1 MPRAITDGSML
12 LNLSQANFRNDDEA
26 GRLASLRAYQLG
38 PDDPD
43 NGLYSDL
50 VGLARALGGTETAFI
65 SIVEEQRQWFKA
77 ALGLGL
83 AETPRSIAFCD
94 HAIRSNEV
102 MVVLDARADPR
113 FADNPLVT
121 GPPHIRFYAG
131 APIINGEGYALG
143 TICLSDS
150 RPREGFEGAEQL
162 AALARQVAALLELRR
177 QLIHQQLAADLAAD
191 QRDRL
196 WDSSLDMMLIT
207 TAEGMLVAGNP
218 AWEKAFGPV
227 PADGK
232 GHIRDYFAQADEA
245 DVVQLA
251 SGQTDVQLERE
262 MRGRDGQPIYA
273 SWSLAREGE
282 LIFGIARDITR
293 TRAAEAQLAQVQ
305 RMESIGQLTG
315 GIAHDFN
322 NLLTII
328 SGNLDIA
335 QKRIASGQVERA
347 EMAIAN
353 ARDGASRAANLT
365 QRLLAYARR
374 QSLTPTLIKPAEL
387 IRDLEPLAAQALDE
401 RHELAVECP
410 DSLWPITVDASQLEN
425 ALLNLV
431 VNARDAMEQPG
442 TITIHASNALRSEDD
457 MADGHD
463 AAPGRYVRFCVH
475 DTGSGIPP
483 DIAAHIFEPFFT
495 TKEIGKGT
503 GLGLSQVQGFVAQ
516 SGGFVTL
523 ETAPGEGT
531 TLSLWLPV
539 TADAFDDLPGREGT
553 GDGEPMCR
561 TDCTIL
567 LAEDNAALRAHVSD
581 VLQEAGFTVIEA
593 EDGQAALELM
603 RAAEDQAR
611 PDLLLSDIT
620 MPRMDGKALAAEV
633 HHAWPEI
640 PIVLMTGYAGGAIN
654 SCPHNLLITKP
665 FAPDDLVAL
674 VRRTL
679 AAAPQ
684 A

>member
-1 MPRAITDGSML
+1 ML
-12 LNLSQANFRNDDEA
+12 LNLSHASFRSDDEA
-26 GRLASLRAYQLG
+26 ARLAALRTYQLT
-38 PDDPD
+38 PDDSD
-43 NGLYSDL
+43 NGLYADL
-50 VGLARALGGTETAFI
+50 VALARTIGSCETAFI
-65 SIVEEQRQWFKA
+65 SIVEEERQWFKA
-77 ALGLGL
+77 SEGLDIDQ
-83 AETPRSIAFCD
+83 TPRSIAFCD
-94 HAIRSNEV
+94 HAIRSSEI
-102 MVVLDARADPR
+102 MVVLDAAQDPR

-131 APIINGEGYALG
+131 APVINSDGFALG

-150 RPREGFEGAEQL
+150 QPRDRFDGAPLL

-207 TAEGMLVAGNP
+207 TNDGVLVAGNP

-227 PADGK
+227 PADGSGK
-232 GHIRDYFAQADEA
+232 IGHYFAEPQQGEL
-245 DVVQLA
+245 VQLA
-251 SGQTDVQLERE
+251 SGQSDVQVERE
-262 MRGRDGQPIYA
+262 MRGRDGQPIFA
-273 SWSLAREGE
+273 SWSLAREGD
-282 LIFGIARDITR
+282 LVFGIARDITR
-293 TRAAEAQLAQVQ
+293 ARAAETQLAQVQ
-305 RMESIGQLTG
+305 RMETIGQLTG

-347 EMAIAN
+347 GTAIAN

-374 QSLTPTLIKPAEL
+374 QSLTPTRIKPADL

-401 RHELAVECP
+401 RHTLKVECP

-442 TITIHASNALRSEDD
+442 TITVHAANAHRGPDD
-457 MADGHD
+457 LDDGHD
-463 AAPGRYVRFCVH
+463 APPGRYVRFCVN
-475 DTGSGIPP
+475 DTGSGIAP

-495 TKEIGKGT
+495 TKDIGKGT

-523 ETAPGEGT
+523 TTAPGEGT

-539 TADAFDDLPGREGT
+539 TEDAADDTARDRLPREA
-553 GDGEPMCR
+553 GDACR
-561 TDCTIL
+561 AGCTIM
-567 LAEDNAALRAHVSD
+567 LAEDNAELRAHVSD
-581 VLQEAGFTVIEA
+581 VLQEAGFKVVEA
-593 EDGQAALELM
+593 EDGQQALDMM
-603 RAAEDQAR
+603 RAAEPR

-620 MPRMDGKALAAEV
+620 MPRLDGRALATEV
-633 HHAWPEI
+633 HRAWPDI
-640 PIVLMTGYAGGAIN
+640 PIVLMTAYAGGAIE
-654 SCPHNLLITKP
+654 SGCPHNLLITKP

-679 AAAPQ
+679 AAVPA

>member
-1 MPRAITDGSML
+1 ML
-12 LNLSQANFRNDDEA
+12 LNLSHANFRNDDDA
-26 GRLASLRAYQLG
+26 ARLNALRAYQLS
-38 PDDPD
+38 PEDSD
-43 NGLYSDL
+43 NGLYAGL
-50 VGLARALGGTETAFI
+50 VMVARALGGCEAAFI

-77 ALGLGL
+77 AEGLDL

-94 HAIRSNEV
+94 HAIRSDAV
-102 MVVLDARADPR
+102 MVVLDASTDPR
-113 FADNPLVT
+113 FAENPLVT

-131 APIINGEGYALG
+131 APIINADGFALG

-150 RPREGFEGAEQL
+150 SPREAFDGADHL
-162 AALARQVAALLELRR
+162 AALARQVAALLELRK

-207 TAEGMLVAGNP
+207 TTDGIMVAGNP

-227 PADGK
+227 PTDGR
-232 GHIRDYFAQADEA
+232 GHVRDYFARPDEA
-245 DVVQLA
+245 EVVQLA
-251 SGQTDVQLERE
+251 SGQSDVQFERE
-262 MRGRDGQPIYA
+262 MRGRDGQQIFA

-282 LIFGIARDITR
+282 LVFGIARDITR
-293 TRAAEAQLAQVQ
+293 ARAAEAQLAQVQ

-335 QKRIASGQVERA
+335 QKRIANGQVDRA
-347 EMAIAN
+347 EAAIAN

-374 QSLTPTLIKPAEL
+374 QSLTPTLIKPTEL
-387 IRDLEPLAAQALDE
+387 IRDLEPLAAQALDD
-401 RHELAVECP
+401 RHDLAVECP

-442 TITIHASNALRSEDD
+442 TITIHAANALRTEED

-463 AAPGRYVRFCVH
+463 APPGRYVRFCVN
-475 DTGSGIPP
+475 DTGAGIPP

-523 ETAPGEGT
+523 QTAPGEGT

-539 TADAFDDLPGREGT
+539 TADAFDDQPGRGAAGE
-553 GDGEPMCR
+553 GEPLCR
-561 TDCTIL
+561 PDCTIM

-581 VLQEAGFTVIEA
+581 VLQEAGFHVIEA
-593 EDGQAALELM
+593 EDGQAALDMM
-603 RAAEDQAR
+603 RAADER

-620 MPRMDGKALAAEV
+620 MPRLDGKALAAEV
-633 HHAWPEI
+633 HRSWPEI
-640 PIVLMTGYAGGAIN
+640 PIVLMTGYAGGAID

-679 AAAPQ
+679 AVAPQ

>member
-1 MPRAITDGSML
+1 MDGSML
-12 LNLSQANFRNDDEA
+12 LNLSQANFRNDDDA
-26 GRLASLRAYQLG
+26 ARLAALRAYQLT

-43 NGLYSDL
+43 NGLYADL
-50 VGLARALGGTETAFI
+50 VGLARSLGGTETAFI
-65 SIVEEQRQWFKA
+65 SIVEQDRQWFKA
-77 ALGLGL
+77 SQGLDVT
-83 AETPRSIAFCD
+83 ETPRSIAFCD
-94 HAIRSNEV
+94 HAIRQSEV

-121 GPPHIRFYAG
+121 GHPHIRFYAG
-131 APIINGEGYALG
+131 APIINGDGFALG

-150 RPREGFEGAEQL
+150 RPREAFEGTEQL
-162 AALARQVAALLELRR
+162 AALARQVAALLELRK

-207 TAEGMLVAGNP
+207 TTDGLLVAGNP

-232 GHIRDYFAQADEA
+232 GHIRDYFASPDEA
-245 DVVQLA
+245 EVVQLA

-262 MRGRDGQPIYA
+262 MRGRDGQQIYA

-293 TRAAEAQLAQVQ
+293 ARAAEAQLAQVQ

-335 QKRIASGQVERA
+335 QKRIATGQVDRA
-347 EMAIAN
+347 EAAIAN

-374 QSLTPTLIKPAEL
+374 QSLTPTLIKPTEL

-401 RHELAVECP
+401 RHELAVDCP

-431 VNARDAMEQPG
+431 VNARDAMDQPG
-442 TITIHASNALRSEDD
+442 TITIHAANALRNEED

-463 AAPGRYVRFCVH
+463 APPGRYVRFCVN
-475 DTGSGIPP
+475 DTGSGIPA

-523 ETAPGEGT
+523 KTAPGEGT

-539 TADAFDDLPGREGT
+539 TADAFDDLPGRDGT
-553 GDGEPMCR
+553 GDAEAMCR
-561 TDCTIL
+561 AGCTIL

-581 VLQEAGFTVIEA
+581 VLQEAGFRVVEA
-593 EDGQAALELM
+593 EDGQAALDMM
-603 RAAEDQAR
+603 RAAEER

-620 MPRMDGKALAAEV
+620 MPRLDGKALAAEV
-633 HHAWPEI
+633 HQSWPEI
-640 PIVLMTGYAGGAIN
+640 PIVLMTGYAGGAID
-654 SCPHNLLITKP
+654 SCPYNVLITKP

-679 AAAPQ
+679 AAAP
-684 A
+684 AA

>member
-1 MPRAITDGSML
+1 ML
-12 LNLSQANFRNDDEA
+12 LNLSHASFRNDDDA
-26 GRLASLRAYQLG
+26 ARLNALRAYQLSSE
-38 PDDPD
+38 DSD
-43 NGLYSDL
+43 NGLYTGL
-50 VGLARALGGTETAFI
+50 VSIARALGGTETAFI
-65 SIVEEQRQWFKA
+65 SIIEEQRQWFKA
-77 ALGLGL
+77 SEGL
-83 AETPRSIAFCD
+83 ALTETPRSIAFCD
-94 HAIRSNEV
+94 HAIRSDAV
-102 MVVLDARADPR
+102 MVVLDALADPR

-131 APIINGEGYALG
+131 APIINADGFALG

-150 RPREGFEGAEQL
+150 TPRASFDGAPLL
-162 AALARQVAALLELRR
+162 AALASQVAALLELRK

-207 TAEGMLVAGNP
+207 TTDGILVAGNP

-232 GHIRDYFAQADEA
+232 GHIRDFFAQAHEA
-245 DVVQLA
+245 EVVQLA
-251 SGQTDVQLERE
+251 SGQSDVQVERE
-262 MRGRDGQPIYA
+262 MRGRDGQAIYA

-282 LIFGIARDITR
+282 LVFGIARDITR
-293 TRAAEAQLAQVQ
+293 ARAAEAQLAQVQ

-335 QKRIASGQVERA
+335 QKRIATGQVDRA
-347 EMAIAN
+347 EAAIVN

-374 QSLTPTLIKPAEL
+374 QSLTPTLIKPTEL
-387 IRDLEPLAAQALDE
+387 IRDLGPLAAQALDE
-401 RHELAVECP
+401 RHALAVECP

-442 TITIHASNALRSEDD
+442 TITIHAANALRTEED
-457 MADGHD
+457 MGDGHD
-463 AAPGRYVRFCVH
+463 APPGRYVRFCVN
-475 DTGSGIPP
+475 DTGSGIPA

-523 ETAPGEGT
+523 KTAPGDGT

-539 TADAFDDLPGREGT
+539 TGDVYDDLPGGRAA
-553 GDGEPMCR
+553 GDGEAQCR
-561 TDCTIL
+561 ADCTIL
-567 LAEDNAALRAHVSD
+567 LAEDNAALRTHVSD
-581 VLQEAGFTVIEA
+581 VLQEAGFRVIEA
-593 EDGQAALELM
+593 EDGQSALDMM
-603 RAAEDQAR
+603 RAAEQR

-620 MPRMDGKALAAEV
+620 MPRLDGKALAAEV
-633 HHAWPEI
+633 HQAWPEI
-640 PIVLMTGYAGGAIN
+640 PIVLMTGYAGGALE
-654 SCPHNLLITKP
+654 SCPHNVLITKP

-679 AAAPQ
+679 AAAPPS
-684 A
+684 

>member
-1 MPRAITDGSML
+1 ML
-12 LNLSQANFRNDDEA
+12 LNPSHAGFRADDDA
-26 GRLASLRAYQLG
+26 ARLNALRAYQLS
-38 PDDPD
+38 PDDGD
-43 NGLYSDL
+43 NALYEDL
-50 VGLARALGGTETAFI
+50 VAIARSIGASEAAYI
-65 SIVEEQRQWFKA
+65 SIVEEERQWFKA
-77 ALGLGL
+77 SLGLDVT
-83 AETPRSIAFCD
+83 ETPRSIAFCD
-94 HAIRSNEV
+94 HAIRQSDV
-102 MVVLDARADPR
+102 MVVLDATEDPR
-113 FADNPLVT
+113 FADNPLVS

-131 APIINGEGYALG
+131 APVINGDGFALG

-150 RPREGFEGAEQL
+150 RPREGFDGAPLL
-162 AALARQVAALLELRR
+162 AALARQVAALLELRK

-207 TAEGMLVAGNP
+207 TTEGALVAGNP

-227 PADGK
+227 PPDGN
-232 GHIRDYFAQADEA
+232 GHIRDYFAHPDEA
-245 DVVQLA
+245 EVVQLA

-262 MRGRDGQPIYA
+262 MRGRDGQAIYA

-293 TRAAEAQLAQVQ
+293 ARAAEAQLAQVQ

-328 SGNLDIA
+328 TGNLDIA

-347 EMAIAN
+347 EAAIAN

-374 QSLTPTLIKPAEL
+374 QSLTPTLIRPTEL
-387 IRDLEPLAAQALDE
+387 IRDLQPLAAQALDD

-442 TITIHASNALRSEDD
+442 TITIHGANALRTEED
-457 MADGHD
+457 MRDGHD
-463 AAPGRYVRFCVH
+463 APPGRYVRFCVN
-475 DTGSGIPP
+475 DTGSGIPA

-523 ETAPGEGT
+523 KTAPGEGT

-539 TADAFDDLPGREGT
+539 TADAFDDLPGEGSA
-553 GDGEPMCR
+553 GLAEPACR
-561 TDCTIL
+561 PDCTIL

-581 VLQEAGFTVIEA
+581 VLQEAGFNVVEA
-593 EDGQAALELM
+593 EDGQAALDRM
-603 RAAEDQAR
+603 RSAEKR

-620 MPRMDGKALAAEV
+620 MPRLDGKALAAEV
-633 HHAWPEI
+633 HRSWPEI
-640 PIVLMTGYAGGAIN
+640 PIVLMTGYAGGALE
-654 SCPHNLLITKP
+654 SCPHNVLITKP

-674 VRRTL
+674 VRRTI
-679 AAAPQ
+679 ATSQPA
-684 A
+684 

>member
-1 MPRAITDGSML
+1 ML
-12 LNLSQANFRNDDEA
+12 LNPSHAGFRADDDA
-26 GRLASLRAYQLG
+26 ARLNALRAYQLS
-38 PDDPD
+38 PDDGD
-43 NGLYSDL
+43 NALYEDL
-50 VGLARALGGTETAFI
+50 VAIARSIGASEAAYI
-65 SIVEEQRQWFKA
+65 SIVEEERQWFKA
-77 ALGLGL
+77 SLGLDVT
-83 AETPRSIAFCD
+83 ETPRSIAFCD
-94 HAIRSNEV
+94 HAIRQSDV
-102 MVVLDARADPR
+102 MVVLDATEDPR
-113 FADNPLVT
+113 FADNPLVS

-131 APIINGEGYALG
+131 APIINGDGFALG

-150 RPREGFEGAEQL
+150 RPREGFDGAPLL
-162 AALARQVAALLELRR
+162 AALARQVAALLELRK

-207 TAEGMLVAGNP
+207 TTEGALVAGNP

-227 PADGK
+227 PPDGN
-232 GHIRDYFAQADEA
+232 GHIRDYFAHPDEA
-245 DVVQLA
+245 EVVQLA

-262 MRGRDGQPIYA
+262 MRGRDGQAIYA

-293 TRAAEAQLAQVQ
+293 ARAAEAQLAQVQ

-328 SGNLDIA
+328 TGNLDIA

-347 EMAIAN
+347 EAAIAN

-374 QSLTPTLIKPAEL
+374 QSLTPTLIRPTEL
-387 IRDLEPLAAQALDE
+387 IRDLQPLAAQALDD

-442 TITIHASNALRSEDD
+442 TITIHGANALRTEED
-457 MADGHD
+457 MRDGHD
-463 AAPGRYVRFCVH
+463 APPGRYVRFCVN
-475 DTGSGIPP
+475 DTGSGIPA

-523 ETAPGEGT
+523 KTAPGEGT

-539 TADAFDDLPGREGT
+539 TADAFDDLPGEGSA
-553 GDGEPMCR
+553 GLAEPACR
-561 TDCTIL
+561 PDCTIL

-581 VLQEAGFTVIEA
+581 VLQEAGFNVVEA
-593 EDGQAALELM
+593 EDGQAALDRM
-603 RAAEDQAR
+603 RSAEKR

-620 MPRMDGKALAAEV
+620 MPRLDGKALAAEV
-633 HHAWPEI
+633 HRSWPEI
-640 PIVLMTGYAGGAIN
+640 PIVLMTGYAGGALE
-654 SCPHNLLITKP
+654 SCPHNVLITKP

-674 VRRTL
+674 VRRTI
-679 AAAPQ
+679 ATSQPA
-684 A
+684 

>member
-1 MPRAITDGSML
+1 ML
-12 LNLSQANFRNDDEA
+12 LNPSQAGLRADDDA
-26 GRLASLRAYQLG
+26 ARLNALRAYQLS
-38 PDDPD
+38 PDDSD
-43 NGLYSDL
+43 NALYEDL
-50 VGLARALGGTETAFI
+50 VSIARSIGASEAAYI
-65 SIVEEQRQWFKA
+65 SIVEDERQWFKA
-77 ALGLGL
+77 SLGLDL
-83 AETPRSIAFCD
+83 KETPRSIAFCD
-94 HAIRSNEV
+94 HAIRSSEV
-102 MVVLDARADPR
+102 MVVLDATADPR

-131 APIINGEGYALG
+131 APVINADGFALG

-150 RPREGFEGAEQL
+150 RAREGFDGAPLL
-162 AALARQVAALLELRR
+162 AALARQVAALLELRK

-207 TAEGMLVAGNP
+207 TTDGLLVAGNP

-227 PADGK
+227 PADGQ
-232 GHIRDYFAQADEA
+232 GHIRDYFAHPDEA
-245 DVVQLA
+245 EVVHLA

-262 MRGRDGQPIYA
+262 MRGHDGQAIYA

-293 TRAAEAQLAQVQ
+293 ARAAEAQLAQVQ

-328 SGNLDIA
+328 TGNLDIA

-347 EMAIAN
+347 EAAIAN

-374 QSLTPTLIKPAEL
+374 QSLTPTLIRPTEL
-387 IRDLEPLAAQALDE
+387 IRDLQPLAAQALDD

-442 TITIHASNALRSEDD
+442 TITIHGANALRSEED
-457 MADGHD
+457 MHDGHD
-463 AAPGRYVRFCVH
+463 APPGRYVRFCVH
-475 DTGSGIPP
+475 DTGSGIPA

-523 ETAPGEGT
+523 KTAPGEGT

-539 TADAFDDLPGREGT
+539 TADAFDDLPGEGSA
-553 GDGEPMCR
+553 GLAEPACR
-561 TDCTIL
+561 PDCTIL

-581 VLQEAGFTVIEA
+581 VLQEAGFNVVEA
-593 EDGQAALELM
+593 EDGQAALNTM
-603 RAAEDQAR
+603 RSAEKR

-620 MPRMDGKALAAEV
+620 MPRLDGKALAAEV
-633 HHAWPEI
+633 HRSWPDI
-640 PIVLMTGYAGGAIN
+640 PIVLMTGYAGGALE
-654 SCPHNLLITKP
+654 SCPHNVLITKP

-674 VRRTL
+674 VRRTI
-679 AAAPQ
+679 ATSQPG
-684 A
+684 

>member
-1 MPRAITDGSML
+1 M
-12 LNLSQANFRNDDEA
+12 
-26 GRLASLRAYQLG
+26 
-38 PDDPD
+38 
-43 NGLYSDL
+43 
-50 VGLARALGGTETAFI
+50 
-65 SIVEEQRQWFKA
+65 
-77 ALGLGL
+77 
-83 AETPRSIAFCD
+83 
-94 HAIRSNEV
+94 
-102 MVVLDARADPR
+102 
-113 FADNPLVT
+113 
-121 GPPHIRFYAG
+121 
-131 APIINGEGYALG
+131 
-143 TICLSDS
+143 
-150 RPREGFEGAEQL
+150 
-162 AALARQVAALLELRR
+162 
-177 QLIHQQLAADLAAD
+177 
-191 QRDRL
+191 
-196 WDSSLDMMLIT
+196 
-207 TAEGMLVAGNP
+207 
-218 AWEKAFGPV
+218 
-227 PADGK
+227 
-232 GHIRDYFAQADEA
+232 
-245 DVVQLA
+245 
-251 SGQTDVQLERE
+251 
-262 MRGRDGQPIYA
+262 
-273 SWSLAREGE
+273 
-282 LIFGIARDITR
+282 
-293 TRAAEAQLAQVQ
+293 
-305 RMESIGQLTG
+305 
-315 GIAHDFN
+315 
-322 NLLTII
+322 
-328 SGNLDIA
+328 
-335 QKRIASGQVERA
+335 
-347 EMAIAN
+347 
-353 ARDGASRAANLT
+353 
-365 QRLLAYARR
+365 
-374 QSLTPTLIKPAEL
+374 
-387 IRDLEPLAAQALDE
+387 
-401 RHELAVECP
+401 VECP

-553 GDGEPMCR
+553 SDGEPMCR

-593 EDGQAALELM
+593 EDGQAALDLM
-603 RAAEDQAR
+603 RAAEDQER

-640 PIVLMTGYAGGAIN
+640 PIVLMTGYAGGAID

>member
-1 MPRAITDGSML
+1 ML
-12 LNLSQANFRNDDEA
+12 LNPSHAGFRADDDA
-26 GRLASLRAYQLG
+26 ARLNALRAYQLS
-38 PDDPD
+38 PDDGD
-43 NGLYSDL
+43 NALYEDL
-50 VGLARALGGTETAFI
+50 VAIARSIGASEAAYI
-65 SIVEEQRQWFKA
+65 SIVEEERQWFKA
-77 ALGLGL
+77 SLGLDVT
-83 AETPRSIAFCD
+83 ETPRSIAFCD
-94 HAIRSNEV
+94 HAIRQSDV
-102 MVVLDARADPR
+102 MVVLDATADPR
-113 FADNPLVT
+113 FADNPLVS

-131 APIINGEGYALG
+131 APIINGDGFALG

-150 RPREGFEGAEQL
+150 RPREGFDGAPLL
-162 AALARQVAALLELRR
+162 AALARQVAALLELRK

-207 TAEGMLVAGNP
+207 TTEGALVAGNP

-227 PADGK
+227 PPDGN
-232 GHIRDYFAQADEA
+232 GHIRDYFAHPDEA
-245 DVVQLA
+245 EVVQLA

-262 MRGRDGQPIYA
+262 MRGRDGQAIYA

-293 TRAAEAQLAQVQ
+293 ARAAEAQLAQVQ

-328 SGNLDIA
+328 TGNLDIA

-347 EMAIAN
+347 EAAIAN

-374 QSLTPTLIKPAEL
+374 QSLTPTLIRPTEL
-387 IRDLEPLAAQALDE
+387 IRDLQPLAAQALDD

-442 TITIHASNALRSEDD
+442 TITIHGANALRTEED
-457 MADGHD
+457 MGDGHD
-463 AAPGRYVRFCVH
+463 AAPGRYVRFCVN
-475 DTGSGIPP
+475 DTGSGIPA

-523 ETAPGEGT
+523 KTAPGEGT

-539 TADAFDDLPGREGT
+539 TADAFDDLPGEGSA
-553 GDGEPMCR
+553 DLAEPACR
-561 TDCTIL
+561 PDCTIL

-581 VLQEAGFTVIEA
+581 VLQEAGFNVVEA
-593 EDGQAALELM
+593 EDGQAALDRM
-603 RAAEDQAR
+603 RSAEKR

-620 MPRMDGKALAAEV
+620 MPRLDGKALAAEV
-633 HHAWPEI
+633 HRSWPEI
-640 PIVLMTGYAGGAIN
+640 PIVLMTGYAGGALE
-654 SCPHNLLITKP
+654 SCPHNVLITKP

-674 VRRTL
+674 VRRTI
-679 AAAPQ
+679 ATSQPA
-684 A
+684 